1 MKKMLTGK
9 LALITGGAG
18 EMASTMACTLAEQGA
33 GIVLVD
39 LNGQQ
44 VENIAQRIRIEYAV
58 PAFGYAYDLCNFS
71 EHGNF
76 IDRVEQECGAIQILV
91 NVAGITN
98 TISYHDI
105 TEADWDKMM
114 NINLKAPFFFTREL
128 FYRMKER
135 GEGRI
140 VNLGSISGERGAKY
154 AGPHYS
160 ISKAGLICFT
170 KVLAKLAGDSG
181 VTINTVSPG
190 IIASRMTDDLGSQVF
205 SYDVPMNRMGTP
217 QEVADAVLYL
227 VSPLASYVTGQNI
240 SVNGGQSMR

>member
-1 MKKMLTGK
+1 MDKLLMGK
-9 LALITGGAG
+9 TAVVTGGAG
-18 EMASTMACTLAEQGA
+18 EMASTIARTLAREGA
-33 GIVLVD
+33 NIILVD
-39 LNGQQ
+39 LKEDAVKAVAEKMQQ
-44 VENIAQRIRIEYAV
+44 ECGVKVY
-58 PAFGYAYDLCNFS
+58 GYGYDLCNYS
-71 EHGNF
+71 GQDAF
-76 IDRVEQECGAIQILV
+76 IGKLEKECGPVQILV

-98 TISYHDI
+98 TIPYRDM

-128 FYRMKER
+128 FFRMQERKE
-135 GEGRI
+135 GHI
-140 VNLGSISGERGAKY
+140 VTLGSISGERGAKY

-181 VTINTVSPG
+181 VTVNTVSPG
-190 IIASRMTDDLGSQVF
+190 IIASRMTNDLGSQVY
-205 SYDVPMNRMGTP
+205 SYDVPMDRMGTP

>member
-1 MKKMLTGK
+1 MEKILQGK
-9 LALITGGAG
+9 QALITGGAG
-18 EMASTMACTLAEQGA
+18 EMASTIAATLAGEGA
-33 GIVLVD
+33 AIILVD
-39 LNGQQ
+39 LNGDAL
-44 VENIAQRIRIEYAV
+44 EAV
-58 PAFGYAYDLCNFS
+58 AKKLKARFDVAIHTYVHNLCDFGSHAVL
-71 EHGNF
+71 
-76 IDRVEQECGAIQILV
+76 IDQMEKECGQIDILV

-98 TISYHDI
+98 TVTYRDI
-105 TEADWDKMM
+105 TEAEWDKMM
-114 NINLKAPFFFTREL
+114 AINLKAPFFFTREL
-128 FYRMKER
+128 FFRMEAR

-181 VTINTVSPG
+181 VTVNTVSPG
-190 IIASRMTDDLGSQVF
+190 IIASRMTDSLGSQVYA
-205 SYDVPMNRMGTP
+205 YDVPMDRMGTP

-227 VSPLASYVTGQNI
+227 VSPLATYVTGQNL